1 MGVHKGGVFFFFFLG
16 PYERDLGVKGIA
28 VGL

>member
-1 MGVHKGGVFFFFFLG
+1 MGVHKGGVFFFFLG